1 MALEIVKNKAVVTE
15 ELRVEDAEVLLEWL
29 IKSPRGRLDLA
40 ACTHLHC
47 ANLQVL
53 LAARPRIM
61 AWPTEER
68 LATWLRAALTPEAQ

>member
-1 MALEIVKNKAVVTE
+1 MALEIVKNRAVVKDQ
-15 ELRVEDAEVLLEWL
+15 LGVEDAEALLEWL
-29 IKSPRGRLDLA
+29 VKSPRGRIDLA

-53 LAARPRIM
+53 LAARPRIT

-68 LATWLRAALTPEAQ
+68 LALWLQAILTTEV